1 MNKLL
6 SYSCF
11 AMESVDWNQYFE
23 LDISLQKRNKAQVS
37 SIPRGRPGRFLGV
50 GRGGFASALVG
61 AGPPGIFPCRGWSV
75 EWQRAASFLPSG
87 FI

>member
-23 LDISLQKRNKAQVS
+23 LDISLQKRNKAQNNINVVRQKFNQITE
-37 SIPRGRPGRFLGV
+37 SIYSLLLWVVRKQSLNGKKCIVKF
-50 GRGGFASALVG
+50 F
-61 AGPPGIFPCRGWSV
+61 
-75 EWQRAASFLPSG
+75 
-87 FI
+87 